1 MTLSKVM
8 WVDSRVGS
16 KELLNDLQA
25 RGVPA
30 KLAALDAGDF
40 VFTGHGPDG
49 DAEVAVERKALSDL
63 TGSLRSGR
71 LQGLSTEESASQLD
85 RLHASFEFVWLLVE
99 GLYTTDSKG
108 KFVKL
113 ERHGNLRQIPGGFSE
128 DSLEKSLLSLDLRGG
143 LRIKQTANQSQSVRW
158 LATLFR
164 SFTDKE
170 WDQHTTLKTMIRPER
185 MTGPHPVSPFRLAV
199 MDLCPG
205 IGLSASLAVE
215 RFVKPIRT
223 DDPRDVTLTVMV
235 ERLLQMTLANW
246 ETLEVLTPAG
256 PRKLGTAKALKVLEA
271 LRKR

>member
-1 MTLSKVM
+1 
-8 WVDSRVGS
+8 
-16 KELLNDLQA
+16 
-25 RGVPA
+25 
-30 KLAALDAGDF
+30 
-40 VFTGHGPDG
+40 
-49 DAEVAVERKALSDL
+49 
-63 TGSLRSGR
+63 
-71 LQGLSTEESASQLD
+71 
-85 RLHASFEFVWLLVE
+85 
-99 GLYTTDSKG
+99 
-108 KFVKL
+108 
-113 ERHGNLRQIPGGFSE
+113 
-128 DSLEKSLLSLDLRGG
+128 
-143 LRIKQTANQSQSVRW
+143 

>member
-1 MTLSKVM
+1 
-8 WVDSRVGS
+8 
-16 KELLNDLQA
+16 
-25 RGVPA
+25 
-30 KLAALDAGDF
+30 
-40 VFTGHGPDG
+40 
-49 DAEVAVERKALSDL
+49 
-63 TGSLRSGR
+63 
-71 LQGLSTEESASQLD
+71 
-85 RLHASFEFVWLLVE
+85 VWLLVE

-185 MTGPHPVSPFRLAV
+185 MTGPHPVSAFRLAV
-199 MDLCPG
+199 MDVCPG
-205 IGLSASLAVE
+205 IGLAASKAVE
-215 RFVKPIRT
+215 KWCSAG
-223 DDPRDVTLTVMV
+223 TLR
-235 ERLLQMTLANW
+235 ERLVQMTEMTLADW
-246 ETLEVLTPAG
+246 EMLEVLTPAG